1 MDSLL
6 WGFFYGGLLILAIY
20 NLALFFGVREK
31 SLIAYVG
38 YIAAVILWQF
48 VWGGHTHLLFS
59 QGIPSWLVGHSE
71 LIFVII
77 GISSGFFTK
86 TFLETEKHS
95 PTAHPVINLLLV
107 CQALTG
113 LVCFVDLLP
122 SIWKN
127 NLVYG
132 VGLVAILSLTL
143 FS

>member
-1 MDSLL
+1 M
-6 WGFFYGGLLILAIY
+6 
-20 NLALFFGVREK
+20 
-31 SLIAYVG
+31 
-38 YIAAVILWQF
+38 
-48 VWGGHTHLLFS
+48 LFS

-95 PTAHPVINLLLV
+95 PTAHPV
-107 CQALTG
+107 G

-132 VGLVAILSLTL
+132 VGLVAILSYIYAGFEAFFNKFRPARYFIFAWSMLATGAIIGMLSLIGISGGCFLRSRAL
-143 FS
+143 FLCINGEKQRPAGKRS